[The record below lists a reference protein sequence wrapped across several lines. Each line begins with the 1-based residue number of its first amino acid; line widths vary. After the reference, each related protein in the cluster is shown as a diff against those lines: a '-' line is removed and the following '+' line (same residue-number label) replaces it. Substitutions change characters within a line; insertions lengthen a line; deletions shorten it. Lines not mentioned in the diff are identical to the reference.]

1 MGLAPKDV
9 LERVKAQCAS
19 AEVVDVPGGDSFA
32 LVPADKFFE
41 LCRWLRS
48 APELEFDYCASIGG
62 YDDSQNIW
70 SVLHLYS
77 IKRNHRLVLKVKLDR
92 ATPSVASVCGVWA
105 GANWHERESYD
116 MYGIVYEG
124 HPDLRRILLP
134 EDWPGYPLRKD
145 YDFPDHYQ
153 GIPLK

>member
-9 LERVKAQCAS
+9 LERVKTQCPT

-32 LVPADKFFE
+32 VVPADKFLE
-41 LCRWLRS
+41 LCRWVKT
-48 APELEFDYCASIGG
+48 APELEFDYCASVGG
-62 YDDSQNIW
+62 YDDLTNLW

-92 ATPSVASVCGVWA
+92 QAPSVSSVCELWP

-116 MYGIVYEG
+116 MY
-124 HPDLRRILLP
+124 
-134 EDWPGYPLRKD
+134 
-145 YDFPDHYQ
+145 
-153 GIPLK
+153 